1 MINQNIQFKILNE
14 AGLNINCIVVATLP
28 VNDTTINIMYKRE
41 DDHDDVFRYG
51 KIIKTENSYEIKKDI
66 TEEEL
71 LSLKE
76 MFNNEIVNMAHEII
90 ELSEVA

>member
-14 AGLNINCIVVATLP
+14 AGLNINCTIVASLP
-28 VNDTTINIMYKRE
+28 VSDTTINIMYKRE
-41 DDHDDVFRYG
+41 DDPADLFRYG

-66 TEEEL
+66 SDEEL

-76 MFNNEIVNMAHEII
+76 MFEQEIINMAQEVV
-90 ELSEVA
+90 EQSEVA